1 MTYFVWSLNRF
12 VRGLIKVLLIYP
24 LMLLTLL
31 PLPMSFSFR
40 HSAYPLQHFLLL
52 I

>member
-31 PLPMSFSFR
+31 PSILYNGLCDLSQR
-40 HSAYPLQHFLLL
+40 LDCWWWK
-52 I
+52 

>member
-12 VRGLIKVLLIYP
+12 VRRLIKVLLIYP

-31 PLPMSFSFR
+31 PSILYYGLCVLSQR
-40 HSAYPLQHFLLL
+40 LDCWWWK
-52 I
+52 

>member
-1 MTYFVWSLNRF
+1 MTYFVWSLNCF

-31 PLPMSFSFR
+31 PSIL
-40 HSAYPLQHFLLL
+40 YNGLCVLLQRLDCWWWK
-52 I
+52 